1 VPDVGTFLLLAAGGL
16 GAGLSGTMAG
26 LASLFSYPALLAAG
40 LPAVA
45 ANVTNTVALTFTSV
59 GAAAGSRPE
68 LSGQWPT
75 VRRFAL
81 LTAIGGAL
89 GAGLLLI
96 TPPGA
101 FEKVVPVLIAGAG
114 AVLLFQPQIRAA
126 VLRKA
131 GENHHS
137 GPLVLA
143 GILAVGV
150 YGGYFGAAA
159 GVMLLALLLI
169 ALPVSLLQGNAI
181 KNVLLGV
188 SNAIAAI
195 GFALFAPVDWWAVL
209 PLAAGALI
217 GARLGPVLARH
228 LPPDEGTATLLD
240 RSLPGSHV
248 VRCGGDRLGPGGSA
262 GPGIGTHRTGN
273 PHSPW
278 RKRRLTI
285 GRGGLGLV
293 LHTRRLRLA
302 RHPACVVG
310 RACRERR
317 IGGAPPQPV
326 EGTGERGRRE
336 LADDRRRGCVPDGR
350 GVDGGD
356 VLAHPL
362 DGQQRR
368 GEGRQRRPRRLV
380 GRDPIARRGLGARSG
395 SPDQQPV
402 HRRCGGGG

>member
-68 LSGQWPT
+68 LTGQWPT
-75 VRRFAL
+75 VRRFAA
-81 LTAIGGAL
+81 LTALGGAL

-96 TPPGA
+96 TPPGT
-101 FEKVVPVLIAGAG
+101 FEKVVPVLIGGAG

-131 GENHHS
+131 GRDDPDHHS
-137 GPLVLA
+137 GPLMLA
-143 GILAVGV
+143 GILAVAV

-159 GVMLLALLLI
+159 GVMLLALLVV

-188 SNAIAAI
+188 SNATAAI

-209 PLAAGALI
+209 PLAAGALV

-228 LPPDEGTATLLD
+228 LPPTAL
-240 RSLPGSHV
+240 RV
-248 VRCGGDRLGPGGSA
+248 
-262 GPGIGTHRTGN
+262 GIA
-273 PHSPW
+273 
-278 RKRRLTI
+278 LA
-285 GRGGLGLV
+285 GLGLAV
-293 LHTRRLRLA
+293 
-302 RHPACVVG
+302 
-310 RACRERR
+310 
-317 IGGAPPQPV
+317 
-326 EGTGERGRRE
+326 
-336 LADDRRRGCVPDGR
+336 
-350 GVDGGD
+350 
-356 VLAHPL
+356 VLAV
-362 DGQQRR
+362 Q
-368 GEGRQRRPRRLV
+368 
-380 GRDPIARRGLGARSG
+380 AW
-395 SPDQQPV
+395 
-402 HRRCGGGG
+402 

>member
-1 VPDVGTFLLLAAGGL
+1 
-16 GAGLSGTMAG
+16 MAG

-68 LSGQWPT
+68 LTGQWPT
-75 VRRFAL
+75 VRRFAA
-81 LTAIGGAL
+81 LTALGGAL

-101 FEKVVPVLIAGAG
+101 FEKVVPVLIGGAG

-131 GENHHS
+131 GRDDPDHHS
-137 GPLVLA
+137 GPFVLA
-143 GILAVGV
+143 GILAVAV

-159 GVMLLALLLI
+159 GVMLLALLLV

-209 PLAAGALI
+209 PLAAGALV

-228 LPPDEGTATLLD
+228 LPPTAL
-240 RSLPGSHV
+240 RV
-248 VRCGGDRLGPGGSA
+248 
-262 GPGIGTHRTGN
+262 GIA
-273 PHSPW
+273 
-278 RKRRLTI
+278 LA
-285 GRGGLGLV
+285 GLGLAV
-293 LHTRRLRLA
+293 
-302 RHPACVVG
+302 
-310 RACRERR
+310 
-317 IGGAPPQPV
+317 
-326 EGTGERGRRE
+326 
-336 LADDRRRGCVPDGR
+336 
-350 GVDGGD
+350 
-356 VLAHPL
+356 VLAV
-362 DGQQRR
+362 Q
-368 GEGRQRRPRRLV
+368 
-380 GRDPIARRGLGARSG
+380 AW
-395 SPDQQPV
+395 
-402 HRRCGGGG
+402 